1 MSSNIL
7 DIEKIRENFPVS
19 RFFADK
25 HGMFRISEDL
35 KEVISE
41 ISLKIW
47 INGTEYGS
55 LLCINELQRE
65 MACGFLFNEGVIN
78 SFDDIK
84 NIDFNESYLTVNVD
98 LNKNISLN
106 VADSFRSVT
115 SGCGKKNESTEQFRL
130 KDIVENMKVFND
142 EPPIFKAYGGV
153 HGAKYVSSDFSVL
166 VEDIGRHN
174 CIDKIAGIML
184 EKNVKR
190 NGIMFV
196 SGRISSEIITKI
208 VRMEIPV
215 IVSRSTPTVPA
226 IKLAQKYGVTVIG
239 YLRGESGIIYSGRE
253 RVSV

>member
-1 MSSNIL
+1 MSSNTL
-7 DIEKIRENFPVS
+7 DIEKIKEDFSVHK
-19 RFFADK
+19 FFTDK
-25 HGMFRISEDL
+25 HGMFRISEDI

-47 INGTEYGS
+47 I
-55 LLCINELQRE
+55 
-65 MACGFLFNEGVIN
+65 F
-78 SFDDIK
+78 
-84 NIDFNESYLTVNVD
+84 
-98 LNKNISLN
+98 
-106 VADSFRSVT
+106 
-115 SGCGKKNESTEQFRL
+115 KKNESTEQFRL

-153 HGAKYVSSDFSVL
+153 HGAKYVNSDFSVL

-184 EKNVKR
+184 GKNVKR

-239 YLRGESGIIYSGRE
+239 YLRGESGIIYSGTE
-253 RVSV
+253 RILL